1 MNKQTFLAQLRK
13 GLSRLPQSDI
23 EERVT
28 FYSEMIDDRMEEG
41 LSEEDAV
48 RAIGSVDAIISQILS
63 DAPPAQKATKKK
75 LGALEIILLVLGS
88 PVWVSL
94 LIAAFAGIL
103 SLYAS
108 LWAVIVSVWAV
119 FVSLAACAL
128 SSIVAGIGF
137 AFSSDGLSGIA
148 MIGAGTVCAGL
159 AIFAYFGCKA
169 ATKGTLLLTKKAP
182 VWMKSLFTR
191 KENT

>member
-13 GLSRLPQSDI
+13 GLSRLPQADI

-48 RAIGSVDAIISQILS
+48 SAIGSVDAIISQILS

-75 LGALEIILLVLGS
+75 LGVLVIILLVLGC
-88 PVWVSL
+88 PVWFSL
-94 LIAAFAGIL
+94 LIAAL
-103 SLYAS
+103 SVIFSGYAA

-128 SSIVAGIGF
+128 SGIVTGIGF
-137 AFSSDGLSGIA
+137 AFGSDGLSGIA

-159 AIFAYFGCKA
+159 AIFGLIGCKA
-169 ATKGTLLLTKKAP
+169 ATKGTLLLTKKAAF
-182 VWMKSLFTR
+182 WIKGLFAR
-191 KENT
+191 KENA